1 MLQKII
7 EKYWNWLD
15 KHRKLLYLFLICSD
29 GVTDMI
35 SLHEIE
41 AIIKNER
48 TPKEAVDRLVKLA
61 LKNGGKDNITAII
74 CDIVNG

>member
-1 MLQKII
+1 
-7 EKYWNWLD
+7 
-15 KHRKLLYLFLICSD
+15 
-29 GVTDMI
+29 MI

>member
-1 MLQKII
+1 MPVDIHSQILQSFLRII
-7 EKYWNWLD
+7 LD
-15 KHRKLLYLFLICSD
+15 S
-29 GVTDMI
+29 T
-35 SLHEIE
+35 HEIE

-74 CDIVNG
+74 CDIVNGRYD